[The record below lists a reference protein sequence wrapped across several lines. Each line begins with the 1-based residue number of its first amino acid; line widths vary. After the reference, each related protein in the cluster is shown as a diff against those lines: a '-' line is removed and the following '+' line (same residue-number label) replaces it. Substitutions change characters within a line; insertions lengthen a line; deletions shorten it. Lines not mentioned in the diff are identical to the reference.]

1 MMNNKVIHYCWF
13 GGNPLSET
21 AKKSIA
27 SWKKYAPEYKIQRWD
42 ETNTDLCECAYALDA
57 YKAKKWAFV
66 SDYVRF
72 KVIYEYGGI
81 YMDVG
86 SELIR
91 PIKRLE
97 GLIPFSAFEMFT
109 NSVNPGLALA
119 ANAKDPIVA
128 EVLDAYQS
136 LHFENTAKYLSEH
149 TVNDIFSKILV
160 EHGLVRNGIQ
170 QVVDGWNLLPPK
182 TFNPVYGFGG
192 YHISKETVSV
202 HQYSASWGSSVGRLK
217 IRLEKYLIPIFG
229 RRLGQI
235 ISRMIAEIRINGLY
249 AGVLNISGKIRKELH
264 MTEMSGEK

>member
-1 MMNNKVIHYCWF
+1 MNNKVIHYCWF

-66 SDYVRF
+66 SDYIRF

-149 TVNDIFSKILV
+149 TVNDIFSEVLMR
-160 EHGLVRNGIQ
+160 HGLVKNGIQ
-170 QVVDGWNLLPPK
+170 QYIDGWNLLAPSV
-182 TFNPVYGFGG
+182 FNPIYGFGG
-192 YHISKETVSV
+192 YHIAKDTISV
-202 HQYSASWGSSVGRLK
+202 HRYSSSWGSAVSRSK
-217 IRLEKYLIPIFG
+217 NRFEMFLIPITG
-229 RRLGQI
+229 RRFGQI
-235 ISRMIAEIRINGLY
+235 LSRILAEIKINGFRQGY
-249 AGVLNISGKIRKELH
+249 INISQQVITSINKIKRQD
-264 MTEMSGEK
+264 

>member
-1 MMNNKVIHYCWF
+1 
-13 GGNPLSET
+13 
-21 AKKSIA
+21 
-27 SWKKYAPEYKIQRWD
+27 
-42 ETNTDLCECAYALDA
+42 
-57 YKAKKWAFV
+57 
-66 SDYVRF
+66 
-72 KVIYEYGGI
+72 
-81 YMDVG
+81 MDVG